1 MRSFKM
7 TEQELME
14 KAYEEI
20 DRLKETVASDPHRL
34 IYHLMPPVGLLNDPN
49 GLIHYKGV
57 YHVFYQWNPFDVGHG
72 AKFWGH
78 YTSKDLVHWREEPN
92 ALAPSEW
99 YEKNG
104 CYSGSAIEH
113 DGKLFLFYTGNVK
126 DEHDQRQTYQ
136 CMAVSSDGIHF
147 EKKGPVIELPQGYT
161 AHFRD
166 PKVWKKDDMWYMI
179 LGAQTLSEQGAA
191 VLFSSEDLYQW
202 KHLGIIAGSGLNGLS
217 EFGYMWECPDLFEL
231 DGKDV
236 LLVSPQGLEPEG
248 DLYNNVFQSGY
259 FIGSL
264 DYSAPA
270 FQHGSFTEL
279 DRGFDFYAP
288 QTMLD
293 GKGRRI
299 MYGWMGIT
307 DENEPFQPT
316 VDHQWIHALTLPRE
330 LKLKNDKLIQQPV
343 EELQLLR
350 NQQVSILEAEIS
362 GDVVFEEVGGR
373 SVELILNFKKH
384 EAETF
389 KISLRNNAALVYHAG
404 SKQLILERKSFKDG
418 TIEQRACH
426 LDKLGKLQIF
436 LDTSSIEVFVNDGEE
451 VFTARYFP
459 DVEDESISFYSNGK
473 VVCDLEKWTIG

>member
-1 MRSFKM
+1 M
-7 TEQELME
+7 TYHEKQLME
-14 KAYEEI
+14 KVYKEI
-20 DRLKETVASDPHRL
+20 ETFKNTVNSDPHRL
-34 IYHLMPPVGLLNDPN
+34 TYHLMPPVGLLNDPN
-49 GLIHYKGV
+49 GLIQYKGV

-78 YTSKDLVHWREEPN
+78 YTSEDLVHWREEPI

-104 CYSGSAIEH
+104 CYSGSAIKH
-113 DGKLFLFYTGNVK
+113 GNKLILFYTGNVK

-136 CMAVSSDGIHF
+136 CMAVSRDGIHF
-147 EKKGPVIELPQGYT
+147 DKKGLVIELPQGYT

-191 VLFSSEDLYQW
+191 VLFSSNDLNEW
-202 KHLGIIAGSGLNGLS
+202 KHLGIIAGSGMNGLS

-248 DLYNNVFQSGY
+248 NLFNNLFQSGY

-264 DYSAPA
+264 DYAAPA
-270 FQHGSFTEL
+270 FQHGTFTEL

-293 GKGRRI
+293 AKGRRI
-299 MYGWMGIT
+299 MYGWMGMT

-350 NQQVSILEAEIS
+350 NQPVTHLDAEIH
-362 GDVVFEEVGGR
+362 GDVAFDEIGGR
-373 SVELILNFKKH
+373 SVELILNFKKF

-389 KISLRNNAALVYHAG
+389 KIKLRNNSTLVYHTG
-404 SKQLILERKSFKDG
+404 SKQLILERKNFKDG

-426 LDKLGKLQIF
+426 LDTLCKLQIF
-436 LDTSSIEVFVNDGEE
+436 LDTSSIEIFVNDGEE

-459 DVEDESISFYSNGK
+459 DVEDESISFFSNGK
-473 VVCDLEKWTIG
+473 VVCDLEKWMIG